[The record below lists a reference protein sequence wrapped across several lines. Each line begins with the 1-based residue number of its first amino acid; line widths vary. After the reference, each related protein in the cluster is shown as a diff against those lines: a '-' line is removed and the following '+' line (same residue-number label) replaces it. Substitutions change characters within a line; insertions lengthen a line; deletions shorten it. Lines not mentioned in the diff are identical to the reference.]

1 MIEFRCTRPAA
12 EAILK
17 AVRALPVG
25 EQANVEAFDA
35 VRTALAMGDV
45 PGSAPKAVGIRDARR
60 WVGLTPE
67 DLEQLRVFVRGLDI
81 IGGDGWPWVGR
92 AMKAIEEAG

>member
-25 EQANVEAFDA
+25 EQANVEAYRA
-35 VRTALAMGDV
+35 VREALDRGDV
-45 PGSAPKAVGIRDARR
+45 TLK
-60 WVGLTPE
+60 PE
-67 DLEQLRVFVRGLDI
+67 
-81 IGGDGWPWVGR
+81 GR
-92 AMKAIEEAG
+92 

>member
-45 PGSAPKAVGIRDARR
+45 PDSAPKAVGIRDTRR

-67 DLEQLRVFVRGLDI
+67 DLAQLRVFIEGLL
-81 IGGDGWPWVGR
+81 PWKHHIPYCER
-92 AMKAIEEAG
+92 MLKAIEEAR